1 MSRRGGDEDDAQD
14 VFWPWE
20 PDATAEQASVEAS
33 AGQPA
38 GGPAP
43 MSRPVPPSVVAP
55 PPLAAGSAQLPSG
68 SSQPPQG
75 SAPEPVRPRFTGGQ
89 APAGAMG
96 PAGARNV
103 LPGAAGPPAR
113 PPVIGGSDR
122 PTSRPV
128 PRPAARREPR
138 QARTAAPDAALRRGV
153 GRFGAN
159 RPQSGRSDSPQKS
172 GNRLGGGVQRLRR
185 TRSSSARYVSASPR
199 RRFARIPPR
208 AWDVGLILLAI
219 LVLVLG
225 ALVLTRS

>member
-20 PDATAEQASVEAS
+20 PDAAVEAASVEEP
-33 AGQPA
+33 AGEGPAAQPA
-38 GGPAP
+38 
-43 MSRPVPPSVVAP
+43 PVPPSVVAP
-55 PPLAAGSAQLPSG
+55 PPLAAGSAQFPSG

-75 SAPEPVRPRFTGGQ
+75 SAPEPARPRFTGGQ

-103 LPGAAGPPAR
+103 LPGPAGPPAR
-113 PPVIGGSDR
+113 PPVVGGSDR

-128 PRPAARREPR
+128 PRPVARREPT

-153 GRFGAN
+153 DRFGAN
-159 RPQSGRSDSPQKS
+159 RPQSGRSDSPLQS

-185 TRSSSARYVSASPR
+185 TRSSSARYVNASSR
-199 RRFARIPPR
+199 RRSARIPQR
-208 AWDVGLILLAI
+208 ALDVGLILLAI
-219 LVLVLG
+219 LVLALA